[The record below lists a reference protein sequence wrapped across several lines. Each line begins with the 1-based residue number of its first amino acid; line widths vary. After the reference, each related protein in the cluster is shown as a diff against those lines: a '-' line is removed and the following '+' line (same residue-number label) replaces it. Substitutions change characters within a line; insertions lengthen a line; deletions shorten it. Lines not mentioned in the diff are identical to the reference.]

1 MKKPI
6 TYLIASLNIFLIFCV
21 QVALAGSEGD
31 PNKIPNPIKSD
42 SLSAFFEN
50 IVSVCIELGTIVAV
64 LGIIYGGFLYV
75 TAQGSEEKLEK
86 AYKTITW
93 ALVGTAILLGARAI
107 MAAISGTVG
116 DLASK

>member
-1 MKKPI
+1 MKKS
-6 TYLIASLNIFLIFCV
+6 IANLLAFFSIFCV
-21 QVALAGSEGD
+21 FAAQIVFAGEGN
-31 PNKIPNPIKSD
+31 PNKIPNPIKSN

-50 IVSVCIELGTIVAV
+50 IVSVAIMLGTIVAV

-75 TAQGSEEKLEK
+75 TAQGSEEKLQK
-86 AYKTITW
+86 AYKTVTW

-107 MAAISGTVG
+107 MAAISGSVS